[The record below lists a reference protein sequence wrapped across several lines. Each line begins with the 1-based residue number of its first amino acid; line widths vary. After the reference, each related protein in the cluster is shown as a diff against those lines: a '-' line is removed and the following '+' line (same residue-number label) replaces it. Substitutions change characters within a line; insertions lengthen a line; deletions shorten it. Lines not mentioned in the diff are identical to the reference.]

1 MNDLV
6 LELSE
11 SLVDEIVTAVGLP
24 KTSFNHWLF
33 WRLTRRITD
42 RLAELGT
49 AVDAITEVEGFPT
62 ACEWALTHFC
72 TNIQVFGVE
81 NIPDKGPLLVLSN
94 HPGAYDAMLIFSNL
108 KGHTIRSVSSEI
120 PFLRFLPHV
129 QQHFLFAS
137 REDARER
144 TIVLRQ
150 AIEHLR
156 QGGTLNYFPSG
167 HRDPDPSVYPNAA
180 GAMDLWLDVFDFFF
194 KTVRNLKVLPTM
206 ISGVISPYWVKHL
219 ITRLRRKQIDQQ
231 RLAEFG
237 QVISQLRKPAK
248 LMLSPR
254 ISFGKC
260 YTEQNLRRDV
270 GGGSLYPAVIARAK
284 NLFNESKQ
292 RFADFL

>member
-1 MNDLV
+1 
-6 LELSE
+6 
-11 SLVDEIVTAVGLP
+11 
-24 KTSFNHWLF
+24 
-33 WRLTRRITD
+33 
-42 RLAELGT
+42 
-49 AVDAITEVEGFPT
+49 
-62 ACEWALTHFC
+62 
-72 TNIQVFGVE
+72 
-81 NIPDKGPLLVLSN
+81 
-94 HPGAYDAMLIFSNL
+94 MLIFSNL

-156 QGGTLNYFPSG
+156 RGGTLNYFPSG

-180 GAMDLWLDVFDFFF
+180 GAMDHWLDVFDFFF
-194 KTVRNLKVLPTM
+194 KAVRNLQVLPTM
-206 ISGVISPYWVKHL
+206 ISGVISPYWVKHP
-219 ITRLRRKQIDQQ
+219 ITRLRRRQIDQQ

-237 QVISQLRKPAK
+237 QVISQLRKPGK

-260 YTEQNLRRDV
+260 YTEQDLRRDV
-270 GGGSLYPAVIARAK
+270 GGGILYPAVIARAK

-292 RFADFL
+292 QFADFL